1 MLTTTEEDRLEAA
14 LPNSATVE
22 YNGASVDYTLTPFW
36 GGTADKPD
44 PNYPMVVLEWDSQNQ
59 TQPQR
64 QPIDDV
70 TARETSGDELVE
82 TEVAEVADRL
92 SVTIATTTE
101 FDGDTPATVRAHQ
114 LARAVW
120 RTLRFGTDDLNSEGQ
135 NGERSMRIEVRDG
148 ASLSPTRVEDTYR
161 VPFTIDIHHRET
173 FDQTTETV
181 DQFGTNT
188 DVTQE

>member
-14 LPNSATVE
+14 LPSSATVE
-22 YNGASVDYTLTPFW
+22 YNGVSVDYTLTPFW
-36 GGTADKPD
+36 GGAADKPD
-44 PNYPMVVLEWDSQNQ
+44 PDYPMVVLEWDSQNEA
-59 TQPQR
+59 QPQR

-70 TARETSGDELVE
+70 TARETSGDTLVE

-135 NGERSMRIEVRDG
+135 NGERPMRIEVRDG
-148 ASLSPTRVEDTYR
+148 ASLSATRVEDTYR
-161 VPFTIDIHHRET
+161 VPFIIDIHHRET
-173 FDQTTETV
+173 VERDTPSVAEFETSTDTT
-181 DQFGTNT
+181 TN
-188 DVTQE
+188 

>member
-14 LPNSATVE
+14 LPSSATVE

-36 GGTADKPD
+36 GGAADKPD
-44 PNYPMVVLEWDSQNQ
+44 PDYPMVVLEWDSQNEA
-59 TQPQR
+59 QPQR

-70 TARETSGDELVE
+70 TARETSGDTLVE

-135 NGERSMRIEVRDG
+135 NGERPMRIEVRDG
-148 ASLSPTRVEDTYR
+148 ASLSATRVEDTYR
-161 VPFTIDIHHRET
+161 VPFIIDIHHRET
-173 FDQTTETV
+173 VKRDILSAAEFETSIHTT
-181 DQFGTNT
+181 T
-188 DVTQE
+188 D